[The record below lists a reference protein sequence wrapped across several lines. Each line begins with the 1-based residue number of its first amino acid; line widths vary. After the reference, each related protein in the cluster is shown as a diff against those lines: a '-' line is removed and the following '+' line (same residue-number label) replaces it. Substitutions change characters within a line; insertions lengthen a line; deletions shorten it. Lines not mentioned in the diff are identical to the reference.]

1 MVAWFKVLR
10 GLFRARQD
18 GARNWRSPYIF
29 NHMMFNLWSILS
41 SVQIYLH
48 RLFDAPGKIIL
59 CPIFAFFLYE
69 IRHSIRECYRLPRC
83 SAVLFPVV
91 VFISTFISG
100 CWTRKSFGLTL
111 TSDEFK
117 PWITILKQSGFRNS
131 SFGKLGSGYSGNSD
145 TLLVSKTGS
154 RSKISKNIEFSFK
167 YLLTILFIE

>member
-1 MVAWFKVLR
+1 MH
-10 GLFRARQD
+10 QE
-18 GARNWRSPYIF
+18 
-29 NHMMFNLWSILS
+29 
-41 SVQIYLH
+41 
-48 RLFDAPGKIIL
+48 RLFYVQFSHSFYMKLDTVYGT
-59 CPIFAFFLYE
+59 
-69 IRHSIRECYRLPRC
+69 HSIECYRLPRC

-145 TLLVSKTGS
+145 TFLVFKTGS
-154 RSKISKNIEFSFK
+154 GSKISENIAFLFK
-167 YLLTILFIE
+167 YLLTILFIEWIYYRYAYSLRWETIKKEIIFFT